1 MWGSNPKF
9 CYTFSLLEFI
19 YKMVHH
25 NHMYRYNIAY
35 QMNLIFTVKFA
46 LFLGAD
52 NSMVNCGFL
61 SIDQGPDFYKSW
73 IYMKFRFFWC
83 ITCLYWRLLK
93 FVKISLGIWNISNN
107 SGKLVIWPQFKT
119 SSVTTTHLPSAQ
131 DPANTQRRCLPL
143 SQTPLSR
150 QTCLH
155 WIWPPEAEE
164 IHHIVFN
171 QSIVK

>member
-9 CYTFSLLEFI
+9 CYTFLLLEFI

-107 SGKLVIWPQFKT
+107 SGKLVIYIIYEG
-119 SSVTTTHLPSAQ
+119 SVWNFQRLQTTERLY
-131 DPANTQRRCLPL
+131 
-143 SQTPLSR
+143 
-150 QTCLH
+150 
-155 WIWPPEAEE
+155 
-164 IHHIVFN
+164 V
-171 QSIVK
+171 